1 MPDSFS
7 FRFVP
12 FIGLCLFFTVKTFC
26 MQTAL
31 RQLCTFV
38 CVSVRHL
45 NGSGAIFDDERV
57 KETEA
62 ITGVTALIADE
73 LPQFM
78 RHLLEI
84 PGRCKNKCDTY

>member
-1 MPDSFS
+1 MS
-7 FRFVP
+7 
-12 FIGLCLFFTVKTFC
+12 LFY
-26 MQTAL
+26 
-31 RQLCTFV
+31 RQNILHAHSTSAAVHICV
-38 CVSVRHL
+38 CVCHL